1 VGRAAR
7 ADKRVRIATTFEFT
21 LLGVLRLPVDAGA
34 ALARLGNTARPMV
47 VIAECIE
54 LCVTAAGVRCD
65 DVRDAVVVAAAGVT
79 LVVLRRLLDLPDGTT
94 RIFVMWFFMDSMFT
108 RVDFFTLS
116 LALPCAAW

>member
-65 DVRDAVVVAAAGVT
+65 DVRDAVVVAAGVT
-79 LVVLRRLLDLPDGTT
+79 LLLRRLTDDMGVIMFFTYSLMGSTVTYVDVFTLGFLTT
-94 RIFVMWFFMDSMFT
+94 R
-108 RVDFFTLS
+108 
-116 LALPCAAW
+116 CAFL